1 MENVFQKAKQ
11 GGIKEYDRNMWF
23 TTGGIKGCNRNAFN
37 DATERMVFGKET
49 RCLMSLYGRR
59 DQGVRQEHWQGRN
72 RHGRRGYLSGETNL
86 KSSI

>member
-1 MENVFQKAKQ
+1 ML
-11 GGIKEYDRNMWF
+11 
-23 TTGGIKGCNRNAFN
+23 
-37 DATERMVFGKET
+37 GKET